1 MHYRLAIWFFV
12 MNMQPAALSVVFQ
25 PPTRRPR
32 AWTTGTWT
40 CVGALAIPLWATWP
54 SLALRTRE
62 LPTFE
67 CLSIAYLIGWLSLR
81 GLEYAGSK
89 TVHSGQPVERRDDA
103 LSTHWQAWIPAAMFA
118 AGLSASAAF
127 FVFSTFYISAAQ
139 ANLIS
144 YLWPAMIAGFGAAL
158 GMFRLRPRQ
167 VLGIAMG
174 FAGAV
179 IVMRGGA
186 LSFSYRGVG
195 LALLSGALWAGYCV
209 FRLRH
214 PAAPRSF
221 LARGCALSGVSC
233 IGLHFLIEPTVIP
246 SLGTAL
252 ATAAIGIIPTALG
265 NFLWDQGFRR
275 GDSKLLAVMA
285 YATPLCS
292 ALLLSVLGIET
303 LTWNLLIGALVIAA
317 AGMLSRTGA

>member
-1 MHYRLAIWFFV
+1 MSMH
-12 MNMQPAALSVVFQ
+12 PAALSVAFQ
-25 PPTRRPR
+25 PPARRWR
-32 AWTTGTWT
+32 AWTTSTWT

-62 LPTFE
+62 LPIFE

-81 GLEYAGSK
+81 GLEYAGFK
-89 TVHSGQPVERRDDA
+89 AVPTRQPIEPLADA
-103 LSTHWQAWIPAAMFA
+103 MSAKWQSWIPAAMFA
-118 AGLSASAAF
+118 VGLSASAAL
-127 FVFSTFYISAAQ
+127 FVFATYYISAAQ

-186 LSFSYRGVG
+186 LSFSYPGVG
-195 LALLSGALWAGYCV
+195 LALLSGALWAAYCV

-221 LARGCALSGVSC
+221 LARGCAISGVSC
-233 IGLHFLIEPTVIP
+233 LGLHFLIEPTVIP
-246 SLGTAL
+246 SLGTAV
-252 ATAAIGIIPTALG
+252 ATAAIGVIPTALG

-292 ALLLSVLGIET
+292 ALLLSFLGIET
-303 LTWNLLIGALVIAA
+303 LTWNLLIGAMVIAG
-317 AGMLSRTGA
+317 AGMLSRADP

>member
-1 MHYRLAIWFFV
+1 VHCRLAIWFFI
-12 MNMQPAALSVVFQ
+12 MSMHPAALSVAFQ
-25 PPTRRPR
+25 PPTRRSR

-62 LPTFE
+62 IPTFE

-81 GLEYAGSK
+81 ALEYAGSK
-89 TVHSGQPVERRDDA
+89 AFYSGQPVERRDDA
-103 LSTHWQAWIPAAMFA
+103 LSTNWQSWIPAAMFA
-118 AGLSASAAF
+118 VGLSASAAL
-127 FVFSTFYISAAQ
+127 FVFATFYISAAQ
-139 ANLIS
+139 AHLIS

-158 GMFRLRPRQ
+158 GMFRLRTSQ
-167 VLGIAMG
+167 ILGIAMG

-186 LSFSYRGVG
+186 LSFSYPGVG
-195 LALLSGALWAGYCV
+195 LALVSGALWAGYCV
-209 FRLRH
+209 YRLKY
-214 PAAPRSF
+214 PDSPRSF
-221 LARGCALSGVSC
+221 LGRGCAISGVSC
-233 IGLHFLIEPTVIP
+233 LGLHFMIEPTVVP

-252 ATAAIGIIPTALG
+252 ATVAIGVIPTALG

-292 ALLLSVLGIET
+292 ALLLSLLGIET
-303 LTWNLLIGALVIAA
+303 LTWNLLIGALVIAG
-317 AGMLSRTGA
+317 AGMLSRTDP